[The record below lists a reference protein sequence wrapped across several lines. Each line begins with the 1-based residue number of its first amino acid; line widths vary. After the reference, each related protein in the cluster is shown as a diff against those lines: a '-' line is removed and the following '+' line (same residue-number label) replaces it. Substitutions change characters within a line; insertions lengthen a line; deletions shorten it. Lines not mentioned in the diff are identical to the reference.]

1 MPQKSKNFG
10 VTNHNPV
17 DVHVGKQIKQA
28 RILSGMTQT
37 DLADALKVTFQ
48 QVQKYER
55 GANRVSASRLWDLS
69 QILKVEIGFF
79 FDNMND
85 QTKNASPRL
94 HREDTHQLPEDLSF
108 LSKDPI
114 ERRESLELLRHYYLI
129 KSPTLRKKMAR
140 FIKSA
145 SKDIGKDK
153 GKDIDEM
160 SQENA

>member
-1 MPQKSKNFG
+1 MPQKSNNYG

-17 DVHVGKQIKQA
+17 DLHVGKQIKQA

-37 DLADALKVTFQ
+37 HLADALKVTFQ

-69 QILKVEIGFF
+69 QIFKVEIGFF

-94 HREDTHQLPEDLSF
+94 HQDNANQMPEDLSF

-140 FIKSA
+140 FIKFA
-145 SKDIGKDK
+145 SKDTDKDMD
-153 GKDIDEM
+153 KDIDEL